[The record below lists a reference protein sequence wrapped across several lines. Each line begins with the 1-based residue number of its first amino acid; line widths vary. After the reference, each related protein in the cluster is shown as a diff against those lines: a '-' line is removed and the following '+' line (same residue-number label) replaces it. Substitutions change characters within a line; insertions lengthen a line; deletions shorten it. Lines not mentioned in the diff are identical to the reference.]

1 MRNIS
6 TILSVIALIA
16 VGVLY
21 YLDFSGTKKLKDQ
34 INTQTTRKD
43 TTSIRIGYFDID
55 SLQSNYLYFKDA
67 ENQMT
72 EQESTMTAKLN
83 DLAARNQKKL
93 MEWEAKKNSMTQA
106 EYNAALQES
115 QEMQKNFEQTKY
127 SLQQNLQ
134 KTQVDLMTKLR
145 KEVEEFLIE
154 FNKKKGYTYIFAYQ
168 PNNLIYYKDSVNDV
182 TAELIAGL
190 NAQYKASKKK

>member
-43 TTSIRIGYFDID
+43 TASIRIGYFDID

-67 ENQMT
+67 ENQMA
-72 EQESTMTAKLN
+72 EQESSMTARLN

-93 MEWEAKKNSMTQA
+93 MEWEAKKNTMTQA

-154 FNKKKGYTYIFAYQ
+154 FNKQKGYTYIFAYQ

-190 NAQYKASKKK
+190 NAQYKANKKK

>member
-43 TTSIRIGYFDID
+43 TASIRIGYFDID

-67 ENQMT
+67 ENEMA
-72 EQESTMTAKLN
+72 EQESSMTARLN

-93 MEWEAKKNSMTQA
+93 MEWDSKKNTMTQA

-134 KTQVDLMTKLR
+134 KKQVDLMTKLR
-145 KEVEEFLIE
+145 KEVEEFLID
-154 FNKKKGYTYIFAYQ
+154 FNKQKGYTYIFAYQ
-168 PNNLIYYKDSVNDV
+168 PNNLIYYKDSANDV

-190 NAQYKASKKK
+190 NAQYKDRKKK